1 MSTRLSAAPTGAHPL
16 FANAVR
22 LETTHMT
29 DPFPLTL
36 LDGGIA
42 LIPLVP
48 QPGDADAV
56 CPPELD
62 ALVAALQSAAARPEV
77 QALLLHARG
86 PAWLPAEGAK
96 AWLDLCR
103 GGDARA
109 IAAVLQRRSGLLR
122 AVERLPK
129 PVAIVLGGDCQD
141 LCLEFAL
148 ACHARWAVPAARLGL
163 PLVRRGVPP
172 SAGATQ
178 RLPRLAS
185 IPAVLDALLSG
196 ESWSAEEAHQRAL
209 VHGVEP
215 LEQALDSAGRWLREH
230 PQAQAPWDGKG
241 FRLPGGSGA
250 LAPHAGRSFSE
261 AVARARKTT
270 HDTQPAPLALLSAVY
285 EGTQLPIDAAL
296 AVEAQCAAQVLA
308 APATANQ
315 IRSQWL
321 HQAQARKLVRRPEG
335 FAPRPVQRL
344 GVLGAGLM
352 GAGIAQVA
360 AAAGLDV
367 VLLDTSAERAQA
379 AHGKVT
385 ASLARSHGERAGAT
399 IAQRI
404 APTADL
410 AQLRGCDFLIEA
422 VFEDRAVKADLM
434 VRAAAALGECPA
446 HFVWASNTSTLPIG
460 GLAAHWAA
468 PGQVIGMHFFSP
480 VPRMPLLEIILG
492 PATSQATLARTMD
505 LAAALGKTPIL
516 VNDSP
521 GFYTSRIF
529 CAYIDEGMALL
540 AEGVEPALIEN
551 AARQASFATPP
562 LAVTD
567 EVSLDLQAL
576 VIAQARQDGLPEKFR
591 RTLAQPVVERM
602 NQLQRLGR
610 KSGGGFY
617 DYPEA
622 GKRLWLGLAQEF
634 PRRGEQPALDTVRD
648 RLLCIEAMESA
659 RCLEEGVLT
668 SAADG
673 DLGALLGLGFP
684 AWTGGTFSYIDTV
697 GAADFMA
704 RCDALADRYG
714 ERFRPSPWLRER
726 AARRLRFHP

>member
-1 MSTRLSAAPTGAHPL
+1 
-16 FANAVR
+16 
-22 LETTHMT
+22 MT
-29 DPFPLTL
+29 LQE
-36 LDGGIA
+36 GGIA
-42 LIPLVP
+42 LIRLDA
-48 QPGDADAV
+48 QLGDADAV
-56 CPPELD
+56 CPPPLE
-62 ALVAALQSAAARPEV
+62 ALVAAIQSAAERADV
-77 QALLLHARG
+77 QGVLLHASG
-86 PAWLPAEGAK
+86 PAWLPQEGAQ

-103 GGDARA
+103 PGDAQA
-109 IAAVLQRRSGLLR
+109 IAAVLERRSSLLR
-122 AVERLPK
+122 AVERAPK
-129 PVAIVLGGDCQD
+129 SVAIVIEGGCLD

-148 ACHARWAVPAARLGL
+148 ACHARWAVPSARLGL
-163 PLVRRGVPP
+163 PLVKRGLPP

-178 RLPRLAS
+178 RLPRLAG
-185 IPAVLDALLSG
+185 IAPVLDGLLSG
-196 ESWSAEEAHQRAL
+196 GTWEADAAL
-209 VHGVEP
+209 RMGLLNGVQP
-215 LEQALDSAGRWLREH
+215 LEQALQDASQWLRAY
-230 PQAQAPWDGKG
+230 PRAQASWDVKG
-241 FRLPGGSGA
+241 YRLPGGAGA
-250 LAPHAGRSFSE
+250 LAPHAGRSFTDT
-261 AVARARKTT
+261 VARVRKATS
-270 HDTQPAPLALLSAVY
+270 DTQPAPRALLSAVY

-296 AVEAQCAAQVLA
+296 KVEAQCAAQALA
-308 APATANQ
+308 EPATANQ

-321 HQAQARKLVRRPEG
+321 HQAQARQLVRRPAG
-335 FAPRPVQRL
+335 IPAQPVCKL

-360 AAAGLDV
+360 AVAGIAV
-367 VLLDTSAERAQA
+367 VLVDTSAERAQA
-379 AHGKVT
+379 ACGKIA
-385 ASLARSHGERAGAT
+385 ASLARSHGEGAAA

-404 APTADL
+404 EPTADL
-410 AQLRGCDFLIEA
+410 QHLRGCDFVIEA

-434 VRAAAALGECPA
+434 ARAAPVLAERPA

-460 GLAAHWAA
+460 GLAGAWAV

-480 VPRMPLLEIILG
+480 VPRMPLLEIIMG
-492 PATSQATLARTMD
+492 AQTSQATLARAMD
-505 LAAALGKTPIL
+505 LAARLGKTPIL

-529 CAYIDEGMALL
+529 CAYIDEGMAML
-540 AEGVEPALIEN
+540 AEGVNAALIEN
-551 AARQASFATPP
+551 AARQAGFATPP

-576 VIAQARQDGLPEKFR
+576 VIGQARKDGLEAKFL

-622 GKRLWLGLAQEF
+622 GKHLWPGLAQQF
-634 PRRGEQPALDTVRD
+634 PQSGEQPDLDTVMA

-697 GAADFMA
+697 GCAAFVQ
-704 RCDALADRYG
+704 RCDVLADRFG
-714 ERFRPSPWLRER
+714 ERFRPSAWLRDR
-726 AARRLRFHP
+726 AAQGLRFHP